1 MKNIVFSIL
10 LFCAQNSSA
19 ALFAELSGISLTDA
33 SSTTV
38 ESSYSKLYYSLDIYA
53 NLDTKKT
60 LFAGF
65 HYDQISFTDQAT
77 AASTYG
83 LTSQDMGLMGMW
95 IMDKAGTYS
104 LTLGYNLIQTGSL
117 TATGATAA
125 DLSGSA
131 YWGSLGIMPQLG
143 NSFYAGIKLLYYQA
157 NYNKKTVGST
167 FTDVS
172 YSRTFMLPVFS
183 MSFRY

>member
-1 MKNIVFSIL
+1 MKKVLIL
-10 LFCAQNSSA
+10 ILIFCAQNTLA

-33 SSTTV
+33 STTSV
-38 ESSYSKLYYSLDIYA
+38 DSAYTKLYYSVDIYA

-77 AASTYG
+77 ASSEYS
-83 LTSQDMGLMGMW
+83 LSSQDMGLMGMW

-117 TATGATAA
+117 SMTGSTDA

-131 YWGSLGIMPQLG
+131 YWGSLGITPQLG
-143 NSFYAGIKLLYYQA
+143 NSIYAGIKLLYYQA
-157 NYNKKTVGST
+157 NYTKKTVGST

-172 YSRTFMLPVFS
+172 YSRTFMLPIFS
-183 MSFRY
+183 ISFRY